1 MKNIFYETF
10 VNVLPQDANCVIKNV
25 IREGY
30 GEFLKEGLAEDQL
43 KQRLDVSL
51 DRWLHHPL
59 MAQGLTYH
67 FGVVKTWENQ
77 HTITVYGKRKISS
90 DLILNRAW
98 VVGFEAKVVLLDSLE
113 QLAGLAVAKSLGV
126 RGEEGL
132 EKLDCA
138 GKLKEVVRLLMDKN
152 L

>member
-1 MKNIFYETF
+1 MGDPTKAPTTRSYKFLKNIFYETF

-59 MAQGLTYH
+59 ILAFGGRGIDVSRLTS
-67 FGVVKTWENQ
+67 V
-77 HTITVYGKRKISS
+77 
-90 DLILNRAW
+90 
-98 VVGFEAKVVLLDSLE
+98 
-113 QLAGLAVAKSLGV
+113 
-126 RGEEGL
+126 
-132 EKLDCA
+132 
-138 GKLKEVVRLLMDKN
+138 
-152 L
+152 

>member
-59 MAQGLTYH
+59 MAKGLTYQL
-67 FGVVKTWENQ
+67 GVVKKGENK
-77 HTITVYGKRKISS
+77 HTITVYGKRKQCSALLSS
-90 DLILNRAW
+90 CAI
-98 VVGFEAKVVLLDSLE
+98 GFEAEVFFLDSLE

-138 GKLKEVVRLLMDKN
+138 GKQKEVVRLLMDKI